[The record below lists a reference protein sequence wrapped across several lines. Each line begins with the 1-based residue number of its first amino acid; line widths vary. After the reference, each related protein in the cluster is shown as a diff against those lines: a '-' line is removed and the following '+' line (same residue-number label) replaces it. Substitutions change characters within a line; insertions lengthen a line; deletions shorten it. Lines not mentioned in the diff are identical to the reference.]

1 VELIRRSGATVVA
14 TGNIGCLLQLRAGL
28 RATGSDVP
36 VVHAVELMDAA
47 MAQKSE

>member
-1 VELIRRSGATVVA
+1 VNLIRRSGATVVA

-28 RATGSDVP
+28 RESGLDVS

-47 MAQKSE
+47 MDQKSE